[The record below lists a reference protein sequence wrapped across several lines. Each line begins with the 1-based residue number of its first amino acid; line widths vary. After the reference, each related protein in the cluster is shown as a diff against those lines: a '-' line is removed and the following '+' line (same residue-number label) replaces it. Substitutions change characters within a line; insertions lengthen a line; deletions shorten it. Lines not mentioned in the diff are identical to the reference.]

1 MNLKT
6 VVSEV
11 GCWPVEE
18 RLQLL
23 EEIWEGLGNQ
33 GHAPELTEDLKALLD
48 RRLAALEANPGGVI
62 TWDEIND
69 YVRRP
74 R

>member
-1 MNLKT
+1 MDLKS
-6 VVSEV
+6 VLSEV
-11 GCWPVEE
+11 ETWPVED

-23 EEIWEGLGNQ
+23 EEIWEGLGDQ
-33 GHAPELTEDLKALLD
+33 GHAPELSEDLKALLD
-48 RRLAALEANPGGVI
+48 RRLAALDANPGDVI
-62 TWDEIND
+62 TWNEIKD